1 VTANT
6 RAPQIVAAA
15 YRCLAER
22 GFEGLRM
29 RDVAAAAGINIA
41 TVHYYFPSKED
52 LIAGVVAHAHE
63 VFSSRTAPPPAGE
76 PAERLRYHLRAAFD
90 VLIADPRLGAALAE
104 IAARS
109 RRDAAVAAT
118 VGRAERVWQQALVE
132 MLSPLPDAQAQ
143 AVGAMLD
150 GKAISTFGDAACIS
164 LYPTKN
170 IHSIEGGIVVTPDAE
185 VARQVRL
192 LRNQG
197 MEERYKNEV
206 IGLNN
211 RLSSVHAAVG
221 RVQLTKLAGWTKQ
234 RQENAKFLD
243 ANLKGVGVPPV
254 AAGAEHV
261 YHQYTIRVTDEVEGG
276 RDGLAARLKER
287 GIGTG
292 MYYPIPIHRL
302 PSFQRPD
309 VVSRVAG
316 ELVETEKAALE
327 ALSLPVMPT
336 LTQDE
341 LERIVAGV
349 NAL

>member
-1 VTANT
+1 MTANT

-143 AVGAMLD
+143 AVGAMLIMTIK
-150 GKAISTFGDAACIS
+150 GAC
-164 LYPTKN
+164 LPTEASDL
-170 IHSIEGGIVVTPDAE
+170 H
-185 VARQVRL
+185 
-192 LRNQG
+192 
-197 MEERYKNEV
+197 
-206 IGLNN
+206 
-211 RLSSVHAAVG
+211 
-221 RVQLTKLAGWTKQ
+221 RV
-234 RQENAKFLD
+234 
-243 ANLKGVGVPPV
+243 
-254 AAGAEHV
+254 
-261 YHQYTIRVTDEVEGG
+261 
-276 RDGLAARLKER
+276 RDGVLAYVDAVVGSGPSAR
-287 GIGTG
+287 
-292 MYYPIPIHRL
+292 
-302 PSFQRPD
+302 
-309 VVSRVAG
+309 
-316 ELVETEKAALE
+316 
-327 ALSLPVMPT
+327 
-336 LTQDE
+336 
-341 LERIVAGV
+341 
-349 NAL
+349 